1 MTVRATKPQKSKK
14 STTDATEAF
23 DLKEILQKM
32 PMFSTL
38 TPEALD
44 LVIKICQKRKLKK
57 NEVLFK
63 EGDAG
68 DFAYIIET
76 GKIEIYTEMSGD
88 KVIFATKGGGTI
100 IGELSL
106 LDKAPRMASVRAIE
120 PCRVVGIGSKDF
132 MELLTTQA
140 SITNGVLQDVV
151 SRWRQNE
158 GILKNRERELQQAKQ
173 LIEIQRQKSEELLLN
188 ILPKAVAD
196 ELKLN
201 GATQPLH
208 YDSITVIFT
217 DFKGF
222 TKISEQMSPEELVGQ
237 LDYFFSAFD
246 GLADKYKLEKL
257 KTIGDAYMCAGGI
270 PTINSSHPVDACLFA
285 LQVQFIMQE
294 TKRIKSEQGLPFW
307 ELRLGIHTGP
317 VVAGVIGKKKFA
329 YDVWGDAVNT
339 AARMESS
346 GEPGRINI
354 SGRTYDLVKDFFD
367 FDYRGKIEAKNKGK
381 IDMYFLNNIKKEFS
395 ADESGRLPNDKFW
408 KLYNKRFC

>member
-1 MTVRATKPQKSKK
+1 MTVRSTKPTKENKQ
-14 STTDATEAF
+14 TEAF

-38 TPEALD
+38 TEEALD

-76 GKIEIYTEMSGD
+76 GEIEIYTEMSGD
-88 KVIFATKGGGTI
+88 KVVFAKKGTGTI

-132 MELLTTQA
+132 MELLNTQA
-140 SITNGVLQDVV
+140 SITYGVLQDVV
-151 SRWRQNE
+151 ARWRQNE

-173 LIEIQRQKSEELLLN
+173 LIELQRQKSEELLLN

-208 YDSITVIFT
+208 YDSVTVIFT

-222 TKISEQMSPEELVGQ
+222 TKISEQMSPEELVGE
-237 LDYFFSAFD
+237 LDIFFTSFD
-246 GLADKYKLEKL
+246 ELADKFKLEKL
-257 KTIGDAYMCAGGI
+257 KTIGDAYMCAGGL
-270 PTINSSHPVDACLFA
+270 PTVNNTHPVDACLFS
-285 LQVQFIMQE
+285 LQVQYLMQE
-294 TKRIKSEQGLPFW
+294 TKRIKTEKGLPFW

-346 GEPGRINI
+346 GEPGKINI
-354 SGRTYDLVKDFFD
+354 SGRTYELVKDFFD
-367 FDYRGKIEAKNKGK
+367 FEYRGKIEAKNKGK
-381 IDMYFLNNIKKEFS
+381 IDMYFLQSIKKPLS
-395 ADESGRLPNDKFW
+395 SDDTLRNPNDKFW
-408 KLYNKRFC
+408 KLYNKKFG

>member
-1 MTVRATKPQKSKK
+1 MSARVLKARKSSK
-14 STTDATEAF
+14 TTTSF
-23 DLKEILQKM
+23 DLKEILRKM
-32 PMFSTL
+32 QMFSSL
-38 TPEALD
+38 SEEELD
-44 LVIKICQKRKLKK
+44 LVIKICQKRKLRK
-57 NEVLFK
+57 NEVLFR
-63 EGDAG
+63 EGDSG

-88 KVIFATKGGGTI
+88 KVVFATKEAGTI
-100 IGELSL
+100 IGELAL

-120 PCRVVGIGSKDF
+120 PCQVVGIGSEDF
-132 MELLTTQA
+132 MQLLTTQA
-140 SITNGVLQDVV
+140 AITYGVLQDVV
-151 SRWRQNE
+151 ARWRQNE

-208 YDSITVIFT
+208 YDSVTVIFT

-222 TKISEQMSPEELVGQ
+222 TKISEQMSAEELVGE
-237 LDYFFSAFD
+237 LDIFFTSFD
-246 GLADKYKLEKL
+246 ELADKYKLEKL
-257 KTIGDAYMCAGGI
+257 KTIGDAYMCAGGL
-270 PTINSSHPVDACLFA
+270 PTVNNTHPVDACLFA
-285 LQVQFIMQE
+285 LQVQFVMKE
-294 TKRIKSEQGLPFW
+294 TKRIKSEKGLPFW

-354 SGRTYDLVKDFFD
+354 SGRTYDLVKDFFE

-381 IDMYFLNNIKKEFS
+381 IDMYFLNSIKKEFS
-395 ADESGRLPNDKFW
+395 ADETGRVPNEKFW
-408 KLYNKRFC
+408 ELYNTRFL

>member
-1 MTVRATKPQKSKK
+1 MTVRATKPKKHSKP
-14 STTDATEAF
+14 TNEF
-23 DLKEILQKM
+23 DLKEILKKM

-38 TPEALD
+38 SEDALD

-57 NEVLFK
+57 NEVLFQ

-88 KVIFATKGGGTI
+88 KVIFATKGTGTI

-120 PCRVVGIGSKDF
+120 SCRVVGIGSKDF
-132 MELLTTQA
+132 MELLNTQA
-140 SITNGVLQDVV
+140 SITYGVLQDVV
-151 SRWRQNE
+151 ARWRQNE

-173 LIEIQRQKSEELLLN
+173 LIELQRQKSEELLLN

-196 ELKLN
+196 ELKIS
-201 GATQPLH
+201 GTTQPLH

-222 TKISEQMSPEELVGQ
+222 TKISEQMSPEELVGE
-237 LDYFFSAFD
+237 LDIFFSSFD
-246 GLADKYKLEKL
+246 ELADKYKLEKL

-270 PTINSSHPVDACLFA
+270 PTVNNTHPVDACLFA

-294 TKRIKSEQGLPFW
+294 TKRIKTEKGLPFW

-354 SGRTYDLVKDFFD
+354 SGRTYELVKDFFE

-381 IDMYFLNNIKKEFS
+381 IDMYFLNSIKKDLA
-395 ADESGRLPNDKFW
+395 ADNTGRLPNDKFW
-408 KLYNKRFC
+408 KLYNKRFA

>member
-1 MTVRATKPQKSKK
+1 MSARVLKARKSSK
-14 STTDATEAF
+14 TTTSF
-23 DLKEILQKM
+23 DLKEILRKM
-32 PMFSTL
+32 QMFSSL
-38 TPEALD
+38 SEEELD
-44 LVIKICQKRKLKK
+44 LVIKICQKRKLRK
-57 NEVLFK
+57 NEVLFR
-63 EGDAG
+63 EGDSG

-88 KVIFATKGGGTI
+88 KVVFATKEAGTI
-100 IGELSL
+100 IGELAL

-120 PCRVVGIGSKDF
+120 PCQVVGIGSEDF
-132 MELLTTQA
+132 MQLLTTQA
-140 SITNGVLQDVV
+140 AITYGVLQDVV
-151 SRWRQNE
+151 ARWRQNE

-208 YDSITVIFT
+208 YDSVTVIFT

-222 TKISEQMSPEELVGQ
+222 TKISEQMSAEELVGE
-237 LDYFFSAFD
+237 LDIFFTSFD
-246 GLADKYKLEKL
+246 ELADKYKLEKL
-257 KTIGDAYMCAGGI
+257 KTIGDAYMCAGGL
-270 PTINSSHPVDACLFA
+270 PTVNNTHPVDACLFA
-285 LQVQFIMQE
+285 LQVQFVMKE
-294 TKRIKSEQGLPFW
+294 TKRIKSEKGLPFW

-354 SGRTYDLVKDFFD
+354 SGRTYDLVKDFFE
-367 FDYRGKIEAKNKGK
+367 FDYRGKIGAK
-381 IDMYFLNNIKKEFS
+381 I
-395 ADESGRLPNDKFW
+395 GRAHV
-408 KLYNKRFC
+408 

>member
-1 MTVRATKPQKSKK
+1 MSARVLKARKSSK
-14 STTDATEAF
+14 TTTSF
-23 DLKEILQKM
+23 DLKEILRRMQ
-32 PMFSTL
+32 MFSSL
-38 TPEALD
+38 SEEELD
-44 LVIKICQKRKLKK
+44 LVIKICQKRKLRK
-57 NEVLFK
+57 NEVLFR
-63 EGDAG
+63 EGDSG

-88 KVIFATKGGGTI
+88 KVVFATKEAGTI
-100 IGELSL
+100 IGELAL

-120 PCRVVGIGSKDF
+120 PCQVVGIGSEDF
-132 MELLTTQA
+132 MQLLTTQA
-140 SITNGVLQDVV
+140 AITYGVLQDVV
-151 SRWRQNE
+151 ARWRQNE

-208 YDSITVIFT
+208 YDSVTVIFT

-222 TKISEQMSPEELVGQ
+222 TKISEQMSAEELVGE
-237 LDYFFSAFD
+237 LDIFFTSFD
-246 GLADKYKLEKL
+246 ELAEKYKLEKL
-257 KTIGDAYMCAGGI
+257 KTIGDAYMCAGGL
-270 PTINSSHPVDACLFA
+270 PTVNNTHPVDACLFA
-285 LQVQFIMQE
+285 LQVQFVMKE
-294 TKRIKSEQGLPFW
+294 TKRIKSEKGLPFW

-354 SGRTYDLVKDFFD
+354 SGRTYDLVKDFFE

-381 IDMYFLNNIKKEFS
+381 IDMYFLNSIKKEFC
-395 ADESGRLPNDKFW
+395 ADETGRVPNEKFW
-408 KLYNKRFC
+408 KLYNTRFV

>member
-1 MTVRATKPQKSKK
+1 MSARVLKARKSSK
-14 STTDATEAF
+14 TTTSF
-23 DLKEILQKM
+23 DLKEILRKM
-32 PMFSTL
+32 QMFSSL
-38 TPEALD
+38 SEEELD
-44 LVIKICQKRKLKK
+44 LVIKICQKRKLRK
-57 NEVLFK
+57 NEVLFR
-63 EGDAG
+63 EGDSG

-88 KVIFATKGGGTI
+88 KVVFATKEAGTI
-100 IGELSL
+100 IGELAL

-120 PCRVVGIGSKDF
+120 PCQVVGIGSEDF
-132 MELLTTQA
+132 MQFLTTQA
-140 SITNGVLQDVV
+140 AITYGVLQDVV
-151 SRWRQNE
+151 ARWRQNE

-208 YDSITVIFT
+208 YDSVTVIFT

-222 TKISEQMSPEELVGQ
+222 TKISEQMSAEELVGE
-237 LDYFFSAFD
+237 LDIFFTSFD
-246 GLADKYKLEKL
+246 ELADKYKLEKL
-257 KTIGDAYMCAGGI
+257 KTIGDAYMCAGGL
-270 PTINSSHPVDACLFA
+270 PTVNNTHPVDACLFA
-285 LQVQFIMQE
+285 LQVQFVMKE
-294 TKRIKSEQGLPFW
+294 TKRIKSEKGLPFW

-354 SGRTYDLVKDFFD
+354 SGRTYDLVKDFFE

-381 IDMYFLNNIKKEFS
+381 IDMYFLNSIKKEFS
-395 ADESGRLPNDKFW
+395 ADETGRVPNEKFW
-408 KLYNKRFC
+408 ELYNTRFL

>member
-1 MTVRATKPQKSKK
+1 MTVRNSKAAKSSK
-14 STTDATEAF
+14 TTNAF
-23 DLKEILQKM
+23 DLKETLKKM
-32 PMFSTL
+32 PMFGTL
-38 TPEALD
+38 SEDALD

-76 GKIEIYTEMSGD
+76 GQIEIYTEMSGD
-88 KVIFATKGGGTI
+88 KVVFATKEAGTI

-120 PCRVVGIGSKDF
+120 PCQVVGIGSEDF
-132 MELLTTQA
+132 MNLLTTQA
-140 SITNGVLQDVV
+140 SITYGVLQDVV

-173 LIEIQRQKSEELLLN
+173 LIELQRQKSEELLLN

-201 GATQPLH
+201 GATQPMH

-222 TKISEQMSPEELVGQ
+222 TKISEQMSPEELVNE
-237 LDYFFSAFD
+237 LDIFFTNFD
-246 GLADKYKLEKL
+246 ELADKYKLEKL

-270 PTINSSHPVDACLFA
+270 PTVNNTHPVDACLFS
-285 LQVQFIMQE
+285 LQVQFMMRE
-294 TKRIKSEQGLPFW
+294 TKRIKSEKGLPFW

-367 FDYRGKIEAKNKGK
+367 FEFRGKIEAKNKGK
-381 IDMYFLNNIKKEFS
+381 IDMYFLNSIKKEFS
-395 ADESGRLPNDKFW
+395 ADEYGLVPNDKFW
-408 KLYNKRFC
+408 KLYNTLFA

>member
-1 MTVRATKPQKSKK
+1 MTVRSTKPAK
-14 STTDATEAF
+14 TTKQTEAF
-23 DLKEILQKM
+23 DLKEILKKM

-38 TPEALD
+38 SEEALD

-57 NEVLFK
+57 NEVLFQ

-68 DFAYIIET
+68 DFAYIIEA
-76 GKIEIYTEMSGD
+76 GEIEIYTEMSGD
-88 KVIFATKGGGTI
+88 KVIFAKKGAGTI

-132 MELLTTQA
+132 MELLNTQA
-140 SITNGVLQDVV
+140 SITYGVLQDVV
-151 SRWRQNE
+151 ARWRQNE

-173 LIEIQRQKSEELLLN
+173 LIELQRQKSEELLLN

-217 DFKGF
+217 DFRGF
-222 TKISEQMSPEELVGQ
+222 TKISEQMSPEELVSQ
-237 LDYFFSAFD
+237 LDLYFTSFD
-246 GLADKYKLEKL
+246 ELADKYKLEKL

-270 PTINSSHPVDACLFA
+270 PTVNNTHPVDACLFA

-294 TKRIKSEQGLPFW
+294 TKRIKTEKGLPFW

-354 SGRTYDLVKDFFD
+354 SGRTYELVKDFFD
-367 FDYRGKIEAKNKGK
+367 FEHRGKIEAKNKGK
-381 IDMYFLNNIKKEFS
+381 IDMYFLNSIKKDFC
-395 ADESGRLPNDKFW
+395 AYDTKRIPNDKFW
-408 KLYNKRFC
+408 KLYNKQFL

>member
-1 MTVRATKPQKSKK
+1 MTVRSTKPTKENKQ
-14 STTDATEAF
+14 TEAF

-38 TPEALD
+38 TEEALD

-76 GKIEIYTEMSGD
+76 GEIEIYTEMSGD
-88 KVIFATKGGGTI
+88 KVVFAKKGTGTI

-132 MELLTTQA
+132 MELLNTQA
-140 SITNGVLQDVV
+140 SITYGVLQDVV
-151 SRWRQNE
+151 ARWRQNE

-173 LIEIQRQKSEELLLN
+173 LIELQRQKSEELLLN

-208 YDSITVIFT
+208 YDSVTVIFT

-222 TKISEQMSPEELVGQ
+222 TKISEQMSPEELVGE
-237 LDYFFSAFD
+237 LDIFFTSFD
-246 GLADKYKLEKL
+246 ELADKFKLEKL
-257 KTIGDAYMCAGGI
+257 KTIGDAYMCAGGL
-270 PTINSSHPVDACLFA
+270 PTVNNTHPVDACLFS
-285 LQVQFIMQE
+285 LQVQYLMQE
-294 TKRIKSEQGLPFW
+294 TKRIKTEKGLPFW

-346 GEPGRINI
+346 GEPGKINI
-354 SGRTYDLVKDFFD
+354 SGRTYELVKDFFD
-367 FDYRGKIEAKNKGK
+367 FEYRGKIEAKNKGK
-381 IDMYFLNNIKKEFS
+381 IDMYFLQSIKKPLS
-395 ADESGRLPNDKFW
+395 ADETLRNPNDKFW
-408 KLYNKRFC
+408 KLYNKKFG